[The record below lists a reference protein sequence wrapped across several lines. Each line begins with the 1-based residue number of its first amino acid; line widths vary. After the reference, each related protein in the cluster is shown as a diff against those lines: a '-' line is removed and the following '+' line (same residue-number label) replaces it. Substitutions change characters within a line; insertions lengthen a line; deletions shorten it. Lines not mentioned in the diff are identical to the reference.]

1 MRIKEGSSRP
11 GEGFMINSLIMLRTY
26 FIHLFACPWN
36 KNLFI
41 DALLIV
47 WSEDDWLKKF
57 SGKTI
62 EESEEAESAAESA
75 STNTQEVGML

>member
-1 MRIKEGSSRP
+1 MLDKLTDYAVNL
-11 GEGFMINSLIMLRTY
+11 FQSLICMSVKLI
-26 FIHLFACPWN
+26 FLVAAP
-36 KNLFI
+36 
-41 DALLIV
+41 LIV

>member
-1 MRIKEGSSRP
+1 
-11 GEGFMINSLIMLRTY
+11 MLLTFFFSFTY
-26 FIHLFACPWN
+26 WHVHET
-36 KNLFI
+36 NLFFI
-41 DALLIV
+41 AALLIV

-62 EESEEAESAAESA
+62 EESEEAETTAESA